1 MALTITQ
8 FCKIIIMSPQ
18 RNLLT
23 VLGCSSSL
31 ALALS
36 VAPSALA
43 NPVESQPDTDL
54 ALSTL
59 IQVDDDPIMDALG
72 CSCARCV
79 MGQMANL

>member
-1 MALTITQ
+1 MA
-8 FCKIIIMSPQ
+8 KQ

-36 VAPSALA
+36 ITPSALA
-43 NPVESQPDTDL
+43 STVEADNSDHGPALPGLTQADDNPIT
-54 ALSTL
+54 
-59 IQVDDDPIMDALG
+59 DALT

-79 MGQMANL
+79 MGTVADL